1 MKIKLVAFLYKYL
14 YYIFVKCSKMRG
26 IYMKILLVGINAKY
40 YHTNLA
46 IRNIRKFCHSYDIEI
61 FETTINDSIDFMLE
75 SVVEMEPDVVG
86 ISCYIWNIEIALNLA
101 ESIKKIL
108 PKVILVLGGPEASY
122 DIDNLLLKSFVD
134 YIVLGEGEIAF
145 KELLEALEGK
155 RDIKEVAGI
164 SYIADGQIIIQPQ
177 KNYVNLDEIP
187 ISYEEKEDLN
197 NKLVYYETSR
207 GCPFKCAYCL
217 SSIDNKLRYES
228 IEKVEKD
235 LKWFVD
241 KNVRIL
247 KLIDRSF
254 NSNKNRAKE
263 ILDIMKKIGGNTIF
277 HCEVNPELVD
287 ERFVEELNGLEE
299 RIQFEV
305 GIQTTNKNSLKKISR
320 TTAVEKALRGIKLLK
335 KVGAKL
341 HVDLIAGLP
350 EDSFETFSKAFDDVY
365 NLKPDEIQLGF
376 LKVLKGTPLMRKV
389 EEFGIVYNSKPPYEV
404 LYTKDISYQEVAILK
419 GIAFLLNKY
428 YNSGKFKKTLKYL
441 KNKFKRPFDFYLELY
456 NYWKSNKLLYKNH
469 SLKVLYDILYKF
481 SIETLDVDEDLIKDI
496 IKFDFLYFN
505 AAKDLP
511 DCVKEKY
518 EKGQEIFKKYL
529 KDEDWL
535 KKNLPPA
542 VGLSSLELSKRVT
555 YEFFKHDVTA
565 DFKKEN
571 LIIIFLHEEQ
581 THYTK
586 LIL

>member
-1 MKIKLVAFLYKYL
+1 MKT
-14 YYIFVKCSKMRG
+14 
-26 IYMKILLVGINAKY
+26 LLVGINAKY

-46 IRNIRKFCHSYDIEI
+46 IRNIRKFCHPYDIEI
-61 FETTINDSIDFMLE
+61 FETTINDSTDFMLE
-75 SVVEMEPDVVG
+75 SVVEKEPDVVG

-101 ESIKKIL
+101 ENIKKIL

-122 DIDNLLLKSFVD
+122 DVDNLLSKGFID

-164 SYIADGQIIIQPQ
+164 SYKVDGQIVIQPQ
-177 KNYVNLDEIP
+177 KDYVNLNEVP
-187 ISYEEKEDLN
+187 ISYEEEEDLS

-228 IEKVEKD
+228 LEKVEGD

-241 KNVRIL
+241 KNVKIL

-254 NSNKNRAKE
+254 NSNRKRARE
-263 ILDIMKKIGGNTIF
+263 ILNIMKKIGGDTVF

-287 ERFVEELNGLEE
+287 KEFIEELKGLEK

-305 GIQTTNKNSLKKISR
+305 GVQTTNKNSLKKISR
-320 TTAVEKALRGIKLLK
+320 ITAVEKALRGIKLLREA
-335 KVGAKL
+335 GIKL

-389 EEFGIVYNSKPPYEV
+389 EEFKIVYDNKPPYEI
-404 LYTKDISYQEVAILK
+404 LYTKDVSYQELVILK

-428 YNSGKFKKTLKYL
+428 YNSGKFKKTLEYL
-441 KNKFKRPFDFYLELY
+441 ENKFERPFDFYLEFY
-456 NYWKSNKLLYKNH
+456 KYWKENELLYKNH
-469 SLKVLYDILYKF
+469 SLKALYDILYKF
-481 SIETLDVDEDLIKDI
+481 SIETLDVDEDLIKDV

-518 EKGQEIFKKYL
+518 EKGQEIFKKYI
-529 KDEDWL
+529 KDENWL
-535 KKNLPPA
+535 KENLPQA
-542 VGLSSLELSKRVT
+542 VGLSSLELSKKIV

-571 LIIIFLHEEQ
+571 LIIIFLHGEEQ
-581 THYTK
+581 TYYAK